1 MGLLQIILRQ
11 PHNCSDFSTFF
22 DVWAITGRNLVC
34 HCEPVN
40 DVTLFKDSLRSQSV
54 PLVLPWLPLWGSCH
68 EVTER
73 VKTPSPPPRG
83 TSPIGRGKLP
93 ASVSHLRGTCEPPSP
108 LGKAW
113 KTDCDRRGL
122 HQCYGTA
129 SQWPAFSIQKSRRQ
143 GLPPENIF
151 RPYQAVGLGQG

>member
-22 DVWAITGRNLVC
+22 DVWAINGRNLVC
-34 HCEPVN
+34 YCEPVN

-73 VKTPSPPPRG
+73 VKTPSPPLRG

-93 ASVSHLRGTCEPPSP
+93 SSVSHLRGTREPPSP
-108 LGKAW
+108 LGKAS
-113 KTDCDRRGL
+113 KTDCDRRE
-122 HQCYGTA
+122 
-129 SQWPAFSIQKSRRQ
+129 S
-143 GLPPENIF
+143 PEGATPVLRHCFVMACFFNAKK
-151 RPYQAVGLGQG
+151 QAARIAA